1 MELRKERF
9 NLIVLVKLDLLKIFK
24 VIVLPDIWN
33 EDKKG
38 KEMKL

>member
-24 VIVLPDIWN
+24 VIVLPDI
-33 EDKKG
+33 
-38 KEMKL
+38 